1 MRKTTLNRVSIM
13 VGVVLVCG
21 ALLLALVR
29 TLLISPGEARADE
42 EGSELFRNKGCAHCH
57 FTDSNETKVG
67 PGLAGLFQLDKL
79 PMSGRE
85 VTEENVRKQLVNP
98 YENMPSFAD
107 RLTEQQI
114 DQIISYLKSL

>member
-1 MRKTTLNRVSIM
+1 MRRTTLNRVSIT

-29 TLLISPGEARADE
+29 TLLISPGEVRAD

-57 FTDSNETKVG
+57 FTDSKETKVG

-85 VTEENVRKQLVNP
+85 VTEENVRKQLVDP
-98 YENMPSFAD
+98 YKNMPSFAD
-107 RLTEQQI
+107 RLAEQQI

>member
-1 MRKTTLNRVSIM
+1 MRKATLNRVSIT

-42 EGSELFRNKGCAHCH
+42 GSELFRNRGCAHCH
-57 FTDSNETKVG
+57 FTDSKETKVG

-85 VTEENVRKQLVNP
+85 VTEENVRKQLVDP
-98 YENMPSFAD
+98 YKNMPSFAD